1 MPLSTFEIIAAA
13 YFIVIG
19 LLCPFAGAPPRR
31 AGAVS
36 ATAFVLAAAV
46 VAVAHAFP
54 TGARAWLPHAY
65 LVAGYWLPALAM
77 TARPA
82 AFETWLLKTE
92 RAWRT
97 LPTAARTLPP
107 PLKLRRT
114 RRVRHQVAELAYLC
128 CYPLVPAAFIVIYM
142 NGSTSDVNR
151 FWTAVLAAGFACY
164 VSLPWVV
171 SRPPRCLEDAE
182 PPDSAI
188 RSINVRL
195 LDRFSHGWNTFPS
208 GHVAIA
214 IAAALSTMSVA
225 PRAGIVFLI
234 VAVGIVVG
242 SVRGRYHYTIDA
254 LAGVIVGIAVY
265 VGAGFSRP

>member
-31 AGAVS
+31 VSAVS

-46 VAVAHAFP
+46 VAVAHVFP

-65 LVAGYWLPALAM
+65 LVAGYWLPALVV

-92 RAWRT
+92 RTWRP
-97 LPTAARTLPP
+97 LPMLGCGPEGSATAM
-107 PLKLRRT
+107 
-114 RRVRHQVAELAYLC
+114 ELAYLC

-142 NGSTSDVNR
+142 YGSTGDVNR
-151 FWTAVLAAGFACY
+151 FWTAVLAAGLACY

-171 SRPPRCLEDAE
+171 SRPPRRLEDAAS
-182 PPDSAI
+182 PVSAM

-214 IAAALSTMSVA
+214 IAAALSTMSVS
-225 PRAGIVFLI
+225 PRAGSAFLLVAIGVF
-234 VAVGIVVG
+234 VGAV
-242 SVRGRYHYTIDA
+242 SGRYHYAVDA
-254 LAGVIVGIAVY
+254 AAGAVVGVA
-265 VGAGFSRP
+265 AWAMTR

>member
-1 MPLSTFEIIAAA
+1 VPLSTFEIIAVA
-13 YFIVIG
+13 YFVAIG

-36 ATAFVLAAAV
+36 ATAFVLAASIV
-46 VAVAHAFP
+46 VIAQVFG
-54 TGARAWLPHAY
+54 TGAREWIPPAY
-65 LVAGYWLPALAM
+65 LVAGYWLPALVV

-82 AFETWLLKTE
+82 AFD
-92 RAWRT
+92 
-97 LPTAARTLPP
+97 
-107 PLKLRRT
+107 
-114 RRVRHQVAELAYLC
+114 
-128 CYPLVPAAFIVIYM
+128 AAFIVIYM

-225 PRAGIVFLI
+225 PRAGSACLV
-234 VAVGIVVG
+234 VAIGILAGAV
-242 SVRGRYHYTIDA
+242 SGRYHYAVDA
-254 LAGVIVGIAVY
+254 VAGAVVGIA
-265 VGAGFSRP
+265 AFAMALRI

>member
-1 MPLSTFEIIAAA
+1 VPLSTFEIIAAA
-13 YFIVIG
+13 YFVVIG
-19 LLCPFAGAPPRR
+19 LLCAFAGAPPRR
-31 AGAVS
+31 ASAVS

-46 VAVAHAFP
+46 VAVAHVFP
-54 TGARAWLPHAY
+54 TGARMWLPNAY
-65 LVAGYWLPALAM
+65 LVAGYWLPALVV

-82 AFETWLLKTE
+82 EFETWLLKTE

-97 LPTAARTLPP
+97 LPTAAGTFPP
-107 PLKLRRT
+107 PPKLRRT
-114 RRVRHQVAELAYLC
+114 CRVRDQVAEFAYLC

-142 NGSTSDVNR
+142 NGSTGDVNR

-171 SRPPRCLEDAE
+171 SRPPRCLEGATS
-182 PPDSAI
+182 PVSPM

-225 PRAGIVFLI
+225 PRAGSAFLL
-234 VAVGIVVG
+234 VAIGILVGAV
-242 SVRGRYHYTIDA
+242 SGRYHYAVDA
-254 LAGVIVGIAVY
+254 VAGAAVGIA
-265 VGAGFSRP
+265 AFAMALRI

>member
-31 AGAVS
+31 ATAVS

-46 VAVAHAFP
+46 VAVAHVFP
-54 TGARAWLPHAY
+54 TGARAWLPHVY
-65 LVAGYWLPALAM
+65 LVAGYWLPALVV

-107 PLKLRRT
+107 PLTLRRIC
-114 RRVRHQVAELAYLC
+114 RVRDQAAELAYLC
-128 CYPLVPAAFIVIYM
+128 CYPLVPAAFLVIYM
-142 NGSTSDVNR
+142 NGSTGDVNR

-171 SRPPRCLEDAE
+171 SRPPRCLEEAAS
-182 PPDSAI
+182 PVSAM
-188 RSINVRL
+188 RTINVRL

-214 IAAALSTMSVA
+214 IAAALLTMSVA
-225 PRAGIVFLI
+225 PRAGGAFLL
-234 VAVGIVVG
+234 VAIGILAGAV
-242 SVRGRYHYTIDA
+242 SGRYHYAVDA
-254 LAGVIVGIAVY
+254 VAGAVVGIAAFAV
-265 VGAGFSRP
+265 ALRI

>member
-31 AGAVS
+31 ASAVS
-36 ATAFVLAAAV
+36 LTAFVLAAAV
-46 VAVAHAFP
+46 VAAAHVFP
-54 TGARAWLPHAY
+54 TGVRAWLPPAY
-65 LVAGYWLPALAM
+65 LVAGYWLPALVV

-97 LPTAARTLPP
+97 RPSAAGTLPS
-107 PLKLRRT
+107 PLNLRRT
-114 RRVRHQVAELAYLC
+114 RRVSDQAAELAYLC
-128 CYPLVPAAFIVIYM
+128 CYPLVPAAFLVVYM
-142 NGSTSDVNR
+142 NGSTGDVNR

-225 PRAGIVFLI
+225 PRAGSAFLL
-234 VAVGIVVG
+234 VAIGVLAGAV
-242 SVRGRYHYTIDA
+242 SGRYHYAVDA
-254 LAGVIVGIAVY
+254 AAGAVVGIA
-265 VGAGFSRP
+265 ALRMMALRI

>member
-1 MPLSTFEIIAAA
+1 VPLSTFEIIAAA
-13 YFIVIG
+13 YFMVIG

-36 ATAFVLAAAV
+36 ATAFVLAASV
-46 VAVAHAFP
+46 VAIAHVVG
-54 TGARAWLPHAY
+54 TGARAWIPHAY
-65 LVAGYWLPALAM
+65 LVAGYWLPALVV

-97 LPTAARTLPP
+97 LPTAARTL
-107 PLKLRRT
+107 
-114 RRVRHQVAELAYLC
+114 RVRDQVAELAYLC

-142 NGSTSDVNR
+142 YGSTGDVNR
-151 FWTAVLAAGFACY
+151 FWTAVLTAGFACY
-164 VSLPWVV
+164 VSLPWVI
-171 SRPPRCLEDAE
+171 SRPPRRLEDAAS
-182 PPDSAI
+182 PVSAM

-214 IAAALSTMSVA
+214 IAAALSTMSVS
-225 PRAGIVFLI
+225 PRAGSAFLLVAIGVF
-234 VAVGIVVG
+234 VGAV
-242 SVRGRYHYTIDA
+242 SGRYHYAVDA
-254 LAGVIVGIAVY
+254 VAGTVVGVAAFAMALRI
-265 VGAGFSRP
+265 